1 MNTFRLSN
9 YPYTSS
15 DYRAMFKEEE
25 IAILPYRKGG
35 SYRLENGAFVAAPEA
50 GRGTMHLPTQ
60 EEHGIYKIRAGD
72 LDFDIELE
80 SSMGGVYPELV
91 GLAKDVLSQI
101 VEMDS
106 VARSFSMNFNYDEH
120 LAYIRI
126 SRSEVELH
134 YFATTVNTEWGA
146 YFVRDAHGKFQFE
159 LLG

>member
-1 MNTFRLSN
+1 
-9 YPYTSS
+9 
-15 DYRAMFKEEE
+15 MFKEEE
-25 IAILPYRKGG
+25 IEILPYRKGG
-35 SYRLENGAFVAAPEA
+35 SYRLENGVFVAAPEA
-50 GRGTMHLPTQ
+50 GNGTIHLPTQ

-72 LDFDIELE
+72 VDFDIELE
-80 SSMGGVYPELV
+80 SSKGSVYPELV
-91 GLAKDVLSQI
+91 EVAKDVLYQI

-106 VARSFSMNFNYDEH
+106 AARSVPTNFDYDEH

-134 YFATTVNTEWGA
+134 YFATIANTEWGA